1 MSKGRTRWILLL
13 ASALSVWAL
22 AQPAPPPSSTPE
34 TPPSS
39 SAPDAPE
46 PDVPA
51 DLEPIA
57 EGGAA
62 PSSAPATDLTA
73 PVDPA
78 HPPVSPPVST
88 PATPPDAP
96 PEGDTR
102 SRTTLERKDKI
113 IEILKTTA
121 DDKIG
126 LVVICGVGDTE
137 DSPTRLIYYD
147 PSPTGVQVTI
157 EKNVI
162 TAALSE
168 VLKKSGGDGNIE
180 MSAGRASIGENDA
193 CATTEAAPT
202 PGTLKV
208 VQGKTNLSG
217 SRLTYSETDGL
228 AKIDGPI
235 VFNRTDEKNP
245 ISGSSEEIVVDV
257 DNSVTKLVGKVSI
270 TSGKRVSKAQSME
283 YDDAKNLAVL
293 YGTCDKPATSAVG
306 NEPGL
311 KAVRLIYHLDTNNVE
326 SGDKK
331 SKCILQ
337 GEIDIGE

>member
-1 MSKGRTRWILLL
+1 MNMSKGRTRWILLL

-22 AQPAPPPSSTPE
+22 AQPAPPPSSTPVA
-34 TPPSS
+34 PPSS
-39 SAPDAPE
+39 ATPDAPEPDAPE

-62 PSSAPATDLTA
+62 PSSASPVAPTA
-73 PVDPA
+73 PVDPTI
-78 HPPVSPPVST
+78 PPVST
-88 PATPPDAP
+88 PTPDA

-121 DDKIG
+121 DDKVG

-193 CATTEAAPT
+193 CATTEPAPT

-208 VQGKTNLSG
+208 VQGKTKLSG
-217 SRLTYSETDGL
+217 SKLAYSETDGL

-293 YGTCDKPATSAVG
+293 YGTCEKPATSAVG
-306 NEPGL
+306 SEPGL

>member
-1 MSKGRTRWILLL
+1 VET
-13 ASALSVWAL
+13 
-22 AQPAPPPSSTPE
+22 PPSSTPV
-34 TPPSS
+34 
-39 SAPDAPE
+39 D
-46 PDVPA
+46 
-51 DLEPIA
+51 PI
-57 EGGAA
+57 
-62 PSSAPATDLTA
+62 PPAT
-73 PVDPA
+73 
-78 HPPVSPPVST
+78 
-88 PATPPDAP
+88 PDAP

-121 DDKIG
+121 DDKVG
-126 LVVICGVGDTE
+126 LVVICGVGDSE
-137 DSPTRLIYYD
+137 DSPTRLLFYV
-147 PSPTGVQVTI
+147 PSPTVVQVPI

-162 TAALSE
+162 TSALSE

-193 CATTEAAPT
+193 CATTEPAPT

-208 VQGKTNLSG
+208 VQGKTKLSG
-217 SRLTYSETDGL
+217 SKLQYSETDGL
-228 AKIDGPI
+228 ARIDGPI
-235 VFNRTDEKNP
+235 VFNRTDDKNP

-257 DNSVTKLVGKVSI
+257 DNSVTKLVGSVSI
-270 TSGKRVSKAQSME
+270 TSGKRVSKALEME

-293 YGTCDKPATSAVG
+293 YGTCEKPATSAVG
-306 NEPGL
+306 SEPGL